1 VSRGAPARGAP
12 GYARRIRR
20 LVSLLFVAALLG
32 ACGGSSSAGST
43 EPVSGAM
50 ADPTPALLEDVAV
63 DGDRVTFTF
72 RNHVPGYRVEY
83 VEPPL
88 VEDGSGAVVEAA
100 GREFVTV
107 RMATAS
113 GADIAGDGSVVYH
126 GPRRVHGTGVVREL
140 VRTGDF
146 EGVLTW
152 AAGLDERA
160 PFEVSTT
167 ADPPR
172 LVVDFGG

>member
-1 VSRGAPARGAP
+1 V
-12 GYARRIRR
+12 
-20 LVSLLFVAALLG
+20 FVAAALT
-32 ACGGSSSAGST
+32 ACGSSSSGGST

-50 ADPTPALLEDVAV
+50 ADPAPAVLEDVSL
-63 DGDRVTFTF
+63 DGGRATFTF

-88 VEDGSGAVVEAA
+88 YEDGSGDVVQIDGDAVA
-100 GREFVTV
+100 TV
-107 RMATAS
+107 RMAAAS
-113 GADIAGDGSVVYH
+113 GADIAGDGSVVYR
-126 GPRRVHGTGVVREL
+126 GPRRLSGDDVVREL

-152 AAGLDERA
+152 AAGLDERVG
-160 PFEVSTT
+160 FRVSTA

-172 LVVDFGG
+172 LIVEFDD